1 MKKFRYNYAIAQRAE
16 WNRAVNQFMA
26 NGQVIPGYLY
36 NGKWK
41 VTVFSMQL
49 QKLGLQYIRSNQD
62 LIYTQINK

>member
-1 MKKFRYNYAIAQRAE
+1 VRHYIAQRAE

-49 QKLGLQYIRSNQD
+49 QKLGLLSYDD
-62 LIYTQINK
+62 LLLNFIKFHV